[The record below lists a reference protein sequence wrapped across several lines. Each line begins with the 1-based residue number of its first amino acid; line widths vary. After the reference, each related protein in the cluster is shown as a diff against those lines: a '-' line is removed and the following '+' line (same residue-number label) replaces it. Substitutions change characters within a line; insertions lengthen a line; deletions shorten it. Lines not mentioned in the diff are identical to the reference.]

1 MGSGFRVRGQGQ
13 VVHINS
19 RYVAIGLRCAAV
31 VLTAGLVAGCSGG
44 GGGHGSAAGSSST
57 PASNAPATSAA
68 GSKTVQS
75 TVAPPSSQ
83 SKAKSSPAPARPAVA
98 SPVVQC
104 GNHLRM
110 GLIMTNPKQPVRT
123 QVVTFSRAVRPAP
136 SWEITAFQN
145 VVTRFSSMVASH
157 GEKQALQQPA
167 FTYPALVRLCTQSAA
182 H

>member
-1 MGSGFRVRGQGQ
+1 MESGFRVGGEGQI
-13 VVHINS
+13 VHTKS
-19 RYVAIGLRCAAV
+19 RYVAVGLRCAAV
-31 VLTAGLVAGCSGG
+31 VLTAGLVAACSGG
-44 GGGHGSAAGSSST
+44 SGGHASGAHS
-57 PASNAPATSAA
+57 SNAPATSAA

-75 TVAPPSSQ
+75 TVAPPTSQ
-83 SKAKSSPAPARPAVA
+83 SKAKPTPARPAVA

-145 VVTRFSSMVASH
+145 VVTRFSSIVASH
-157 GEKQALQQPA
+157 GEKQALQQPVFA
-167 FTYPALVRLCTQSAA
+167 YPALLRLCTQSAA

>member
-1 MGSGFRVRGQGQ
+1 
-13 VVHINS
+13 
-19 RYVAIGLRCAAV
+19 VA
-31 VLTAGLVAGCSGG
+31 LTAGLVAACSSGSGG
-44 GGGHGSAAGSSST
+44 HANATHSS
-57 PASNAPATSAA
+57 NVPATSAA

-75 TVAPPSSQ
+75 TVAPAKSQ
-83 SKAKSSPAPARPAVA
+83 SKAKPGSARPAVA

-110 GLIMTNPKQPVRT
+110 GLTMTNPKQPVRT

-136 SWEITAFQN
+136 AWEITAFQD
-145 VVTRFSSMVASH
+145 VVTRFSTTVASH

-167 FTYPALVRLCTQSAA
+167 FAYPALLRLCTQSAA